1 MTRSNNPQYPLMDH
15 PADIRAASGRPL
27 ADITLEAAQQE
38 LLSPAD
44 LQITAETLQAQAEIA
59 RRAGYP
65 QLADNL
71 TRAAELTAVPNEELL
86 RMYELLRPRRATW
99 QELMG
104 LAEKLERDYQAPAN
118 AQLVREA
125 AAVYQARNLL
135 KRAGNS

>member
-1 MTRSNNPQYPLMDH
+1 MTRSNNHHYPLMDH
-15 PADIRAASGRPL
+15 SADIRAASGRPL

-59 RRAGYP
+59 RRAGYL

-99 QELMG
+99 QELLA

-125 AAVYQARNLL
+125 ASVYQARNLL

>member
-1 MTRSNNPQYPLMDH
+1 MDH
-15 PADIRAASGRPL
+15 ADYIRAASGRLL
-27 ADITLEAAQQE
+27 ADITLEAAEQGR
-38 LLSPAD
+38 LSPAD

-59 RRAGYP
+59 RQAGYP

-99 QELMG
+99 QELMA
-104 LAEKLERDYQAPAN
+104 LAETLERDYQAPAN

-125 AAVYQARNLL
+125 ASVYQARNLL
-135 KRAGNS
+135 KRVENS